1 MKKRATKHSPD
12 ISDELKALQQEH
24 EELKKLLLQKELEI
38 MVARAY
44 LEVEARNQ
52 GYKNV
57 EELKKKLRDQT

>member
-12 ISDELKALQQEH
+12 ISDELKALQEEH

-38 MVARAY
+38 MVDRAY

-57 EELKKKLRDQT
+57 EELKKN

>member
-12 ISDELKALQQEH
+12 ISDALKALQEEH

>member
-44 LEVEARNQ
+44 LEVAARNQ

-57 EELKKKLRDQT
+57 EELKKN